1 MDHIIKNNI
10 LLNRALRFFEEIGE
24 FFILCIDVI
33 AVSFKPPFRYRNIIK
48 ELDNIGIQS
57 LFVVLLTGAFTGMVM
72 ALQSINVFAKFNA
85 EGLVGS
91 TVAISV
97 ARELG
102 PVLTAFMVT
111 GRAGSALATELGS
124 MRVTEQIDA
133 LYTMGV
139 DPKQYLIT
147 PKMIAS
153 VIMLPIL
160 TAAFDLI
167 SVAGSYLVSV
177 IFMGIDAGVFIDKIK
192 YFMDPVD
199 VTSGLI
205 KAAVFGYIIAMVCS
219 YNGFFASGGAKGVGE
234 ATTRSVVLSF
244 ITILV
249 VDYFLTVLMTKYLPG
264 YVLGG

>member
-1 MDHIIKNNI
+1 MKDNLVLGKIRGFFEDLGLFLFLCAEVLIATFRPPYRFRNI
-10 LLNRALRFFEEIGE
+10 L
-24 FFILCIDVI
+24 
-33 AVSFKPPFRYRNIIK
+33 K
-48 ELDNIGIQS
+48 EMDTIGIQS

-72 ALQSINVFAKFNA
+72 ALQSLNVFAKFNA

-111 GRAGSALATELGS
+111 GRAGSAMSTEIGS

-139 DPKQYLIT
+139 DPKQYLIV
-147 PKMIAS
+147 PKMLAG
-153 VIMLPIL
+153 VIMLPVL
-160 TAAFDLI
+160 TAAFNLI
-167 SVAGSYLVSV
+167 SIAGSYLVAV
-177 IFMGIDAGVFIDKIK
+177 ILMGVDAGIFIDKIR

-199 VTSGLI
+199 VISGLI
-205 KAAVFGYIIAMVCS
+205 KASVFGYILTMICS
-219 YNGFFASGGAKGVGE
+219 FNGFYASGGAKGVGE
-234 ATTRSVVLSF
+234 ATTRSVVVSF
-244 ITILV
+244 ITILIM
-249 VDYFLTVLMTKYLPG
+249 DYFLTVVMTKYLPG

>member
-133 LYTMGV
+133 LITL
-139 DPKQYLIT
+139 DANPIQYLSVPRFLACLVMTPVLVVVTDVVGSLGGAFIAYFNLGIT
-147 PKMIAS
+147 IDKYVENVFNYLGVMDFLTGIFKSVFFGIEIAIIACYQGFNTFGGAEGVGKATIRAVVAS
-153 VIMLPIL
+153 SMTI
-160 TAAFDLI
+160 LI
-167 SVAGSYLVSV
+167 S
-177 IFMGIDAGVFIDKIK
+177 
-192 YFMDPVD
+192 
-199 VTSGLI
+199 
-205 KAAVFGYIIAMVCS
+205 
-219 YNGFFASGGAKGVGE
+219 
-234 ATTRSVVLSF
+234 
-244 ITILV
+244 
-249 VDYFLTVLMTKYLPG
+249 DYFLTYL
-264 YVLGG
+264 LQFIE